1 MNIGSIVSTVQSE
14 PLELPLGEEV
24 LTQAEVFEIRALTQ
38 ETLEK
43 YQVLVNEEITPEIKE
58 DIFA

>member
-14 PLELPLGEEV
+14 PLELPSDEEV
-24 LTQAEVFEIRALTQ
+24 FTQ
-38 ETLEK
+38 EEAQKIISDARAYLDSYE
-43 YQVLVNEEITPEIKE
+43 VLVNDEITPEVRE